1 VAVSADFDP
10 EQYWSERLEETYSL
24 AGVGFLGMGEEYN
37 RWTYAVRRQAFRRTL
52 RRRVGPGARVLD
64 VGSGTGFYID
74 RWRELGV
81 TDVTG
86 SDLTGFA
93 VERLRERY
101 PENSFHKLDITSASP
116 PDLGSFD
123 AVSAMD
129 MLFHIV
135 DDESYA
141 RAIRN
146 LAGLLAPRGLLVL
159 TEIFAHRDTRYVRHE
174 VDRSLE
180 EIGGLL
186 EGAGLVIESRRPL
199 FVLMNT
205 PIDSDSR
212 LLEKA
217 WAGVKLL
224 VRLGPRSA
232 NLVGAL
238 LFPLEVALTR
248 LLREGPS
255 TEIVVCRKPA
265 APSMMEPTRSTT

>member
-1 VAVSADFDP
+1 MSADFDP
-10 EQYWSERLEETYSL
+10 ERYWSDRLEETYSL
-24 AGVGFLGMGEEYN
+24 AGVGWLGMGEEYN
-37 RWTYAVRRQAFRRTL
+37 RWMYALRRRAFRRAL
-52 RRRVGPGARVLD
+52 RGRIGPGARVLD

-101 PENSFHKLDITSASP
+101 PEHPIHKIDVTSASP
-116 PDLGSFD
+116 LELGSFD

-135 DDESYA
+135 DEEGYV
-141 RAIRN
+141 RAIQN
-146 LAGLLAPRGLLVL
+146 LAGLLAPGGLLVL
-159 TEIFAHRDTRYVRHE
+159 TENFVHRDTRRVRHE

-180 EIGGLL
+180 EIGSLL

-205 PIDSDSR
+205 PVDSNSR
-212 LLEKA
+212 FLEKT
-217 WAGVKLL
+217 WTGVNL
-224 VRLGPRSA
+224 VVRHGPRSA
-232 NLVGAL
+232 NLAGAL
-238 LFPLEVALTR
+238 LFPLDLALTHIM
-248 LLREGPS
+248 REGPS
-255 TEIVVCRKPA
+255 TEIMVCRKGA
-265 APSMMEPTRSTT
+265 APS

>member
-1 VAVSADFDP
+1 VPVSADFDP
-10 EQYWSERLEETYSL
+10 EQYWSERLQKTYSL
-24 AGVGFLGMGEEYN
+24 AGVGFLGMGEEFN
-37 RWTYAVRRQAFRRTL
+37 RWAYAL
-52 RRRVGPGARVLD
+52 RRRVFRRALGRRVARGARVLD

-74 RWRELGV
+74 RWREHGV
-81 TDVTG
+81 TDITG

-93 VERLRERY
+93 VDQLRARY
-101 PENSFHKLDITSASP
+101 PDHRFHKLDITSASP

-129 MLFHIV
+129 MLYHIT
-135 DDESYA
+135 DNEGYA

-146 LAGLLAPRGLLVL
+146 LAQLLAPNGLLVL
-159 TEIFAHRDTRYVRHE
+159 TEIFVHGENRYVRHE

-186 EGAGLVIESRRPL
+186 EGAGLVIESRRPV

-212 LLEKA
+212 VLKKT
-217 WAGVKLL
+217 WDGVNFM
-224 VRLGPRSA
+224 VRLGPRAA
-232 NLVGAL
+232 NLVGGL
-238 LFPLEVALTR
+238 LFPLDLALTR
-248 LLREGPS
+248 LVREGPS

-265 APSMMEPTRSTT
+265 APDISGQG